1 MDNLNI
7 ENFKQ
12 ELKLIID
19 EKCRDH
25 YGLANLL
32 SLNNIPKLKENHYY
46 LRAGL
51 FFYIDFFVENN
62 KEQLKLMY
70 EVLRKQKLALITKI
84 DNVKNREFVEVKD
97 LNAKTFAQIMMQKNF
112 AFKKLIVTNL
122 DTSDTKAFNE
132 IFYKKVM
139 DVINLDELR
148 KNEKIQNRKITSFS
162 SYKSFNKKDILQE
175 IGFVQSN
182 ISYLEKLKEVSKQ
195 YENSLIKRIFNSDED
210 KMAYF
215 ITGAI
220 TPLEDTGIDPL
231 SIITTYKSRGI
242 DFDLLD
248 RNIKSFEHD
257 NEYDELFFYIK
268 YIYKDMLIEQNQI
281 LATDL
286 NSYLMKIDWTE
297 EKNKGFNFTLLEM
310 YVVLPKLMTS
320 IKDYGLLTNYVK
332 VIENYLISKP
342 KEERINEFY
351 TIFIDLNI
359 GSIINKISIKKSMID
374 LMDKLEISS
383 SDLDSY
389 LWGKISFD
397 DKTVKKSKSTK
408 TIKAL
413 NYIREILASESYI
426 KYITLENENLVLNT
440 FELSMDLELDLKIME
455 QNLKNMTNLDNETS
469 ISGSFKEKISIPLS
483 NFQFKG
489 ENLKRGMLEF
499 LLKKDIKDIDE
510 DMDFNAFWHEKELKN
525 KISEISKEETSR
537 GKKKL

>member
-1 MDNLNI
+1 MDKLNI

-25 YGLANLL
+25 YWLANLL

-97 LNAKTFAQIMMQKNF
+97 LNEKTFAQIMMQKNF
-112 AFKKLIVTNL
+112 AFKRLIVTNL

-132 IFYKKVM
+132 IFYKKGM

-220 TPLEDTGIDPL
+220 TPLQDTGIDPL
-231 SIITTYKSRGI
+231 SIITTYKNRGI

-248 RNIKSFEHD
+248 RNIRSFEHD

-383 SDLDSY
+383 RDLDSY

-455 QNLKNMTNLDNETS
+455 QNLKNMTNLDNE
-469 ISGSFKEKISIPLS
+469 KISIPLS